1 MDPAAHDPVARWLA
15 YGHPALMIVAIGLVF
30 LALRRGL
37 DLRRRRLRG
46 ERGRG
51 ARVAAHAAIAKP
63 AVILVVVGLAGG
75 LISAVLV
82 RDWAPLR
89 TFHGWVGVVAAVL
102 FAATGWL
109 GGQLLR
115 GRSRAVTAHGWL
127 GLVAFLAAAVAAVA
141 GFVLLP

>member
-1 MDPAAHDPVARWLA
+1 VDPAAHDPVARWLA

-30 LALRRGL
+30 VALRRGL

-51 ARVAAHAAIAKP
+51 ARIAAHAAIAKP
-63 AVILVVVGLAGG
+63 AVILVSLGLVGG
-75 LISAVLV
+75 LVSAIVV

-89 TFHGWVGVVAAVL
+89 TFHGWVGVLAAAL
-102 FAATGWL
+102 FAATGFVGW
-109 GGQLLR
+109 QLLR
-115 GRSRAVTAHGWL
+115 GRSRAVDAHGWL

>member
-15 YGHPALMIVAIGLVF
+15 YGHPTLMIIAIGLVF
-30 LALRRGL
+30 VALRRGL

-63 AVILVVVGLAGG
+63 AVILVVLGLAGG
-75 LISAVLV
+75 LVSAVLV

-89 TFHGWVGVVAAVL
+89 TFHGWVGVLAAAL
-102 FAATGWL
+102 FVATGWL

-115 GRSRAVTAHGWL
+115 GRSRAVDAHGGL

>member
-1 MDPAAHDPVARWLA
+1 VDPAAHDPVARWLA
-15 YGHPALMIVAIGLVF
+15 YGHPALMLVAIGLVF
-30 LALRRGL
+30 VALRRGL
-37 DLRRRRLRG
+37 ELRRRRLRG

-63 AVILVVVGLAGG
+63 AVILVVVGLVGG
-75 LISAVLV
+75 LVSAVVV

-89 TFHGWVGVVAAVL
+89 SFHGWAGLLAAAL
-102 FAATGWL
+102 FGATGFV
-109 GGQLLR
+109 GRQLLR
-115 GRSRAVTAHGWL
+115 GRSRAVDAHGWL